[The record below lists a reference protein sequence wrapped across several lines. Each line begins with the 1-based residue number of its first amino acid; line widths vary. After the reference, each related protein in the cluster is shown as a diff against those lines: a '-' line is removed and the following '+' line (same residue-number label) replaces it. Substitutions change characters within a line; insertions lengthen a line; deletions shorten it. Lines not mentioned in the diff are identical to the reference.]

1 MGCFQ
6 TKQAR
11 WCTCVLFLLTH
22 NQPVGIGYRYSEAEQ
37 VPEQVWCECCIL
49 SIVSLTVVVSSILLL
64 QIQPKSILTV
74 QQLGDQREILN
85 YINIYINK
93 NTFYYESRLI
103 F

>member
-22 NQPVGIGYRYSEAEQ
+22 SQPVGIGYRYSEAEQ

-74 QQLGDQREILN
+74 QQLGDQKERDPQLYK
-85 YINIYINK
+85 YIHK
-93 NTFYYESRLI
+93 
-103 F
+103 